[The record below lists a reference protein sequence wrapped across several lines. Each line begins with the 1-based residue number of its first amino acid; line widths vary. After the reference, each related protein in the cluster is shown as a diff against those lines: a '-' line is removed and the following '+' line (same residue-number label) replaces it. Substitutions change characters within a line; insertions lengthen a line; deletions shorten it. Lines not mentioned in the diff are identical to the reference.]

1 VIAAASAVVCLLC
14 VGVGVFV
21 LCQRRR
27 DHDRKSFQAIGGGAP
42 GDNLNVGVVH
52 GMTRR
57 PSALKMGQG
66 KSMLKLGGP
75 SQESVTAG
83 LAEAR
88 KAEQARVRPS
98 KKVGGDPATVE
109 ETGKLMTQ
117 KI

>member
-1 VIAAASAVVCLLC
+1 MRAEDASRLNL
-14 VGVGVFV
+14 
-21 LCQRRR
+21 
-27 DHDRKSFQAIGGGAP
+27 SFTAP
-42 GDNLNVGVVH
+42 
-52 GMTRR
+52 RFA
-57 PSALKMGQG
+57 P
-66 KSMLKLGGP
+66 LKLGGP

>member
-1 VIAAASAVVCLLC
+1 
-14 VGVGVFV
+14 
-21 LCQRRR
+21 
-27 DHDRKSFQAIGGGAP
+27 
-42 GDNLNVGVVH
+42 
-52 GMTRR
+52 
-57 PSALKMGQG
+57 MGQG

>member
-1 VIAAASAVVCLLC
+1 
-14 VGVGVFV
+14 
-21 LCQRRR
+21 
-27 DHDRKSFQAIGGGAP
+27 
-42 GDNLNVGVVH
+42 
-52 GMTRR
+52 
-57 PSALKMGQG
+57 
-66 KSMLKLGGP
+66 MLKLGGP

>member
-1 VIAAASAVVCLLC
+1 MTPNRSNTSRRWTAALAGTAVAIS
-14 VGVGVFV
+14 GVFV
-21 LCQRRR
+21 STAAVADADAGNIPETAVASGRLNTLVAAV
-27 DHDRKSFQAIGGGAP
+27 QA
-42 GDNLNVGVVH
+42 
-52 GMTRR
+52 
-57 PSALKMGQG
+57 
-66 KSMLKLGGP
+66 
-75 SQESVTAG
+75 AG

>member
-1 VIAAASAVVCLLC
+1 
-14 VGVGVFV
+14 
-21 LCQRRR
+21 
-27 DHDRKSFQAIGGGAP
+27 
-42 GDNLNVGVVH
+42 
-52 GMTRR
+52 
-57 PSALKMGQG
+57 
-66 KSMLKLGGP
+66 MLKLGGP

-117 KI
+117 KIKSLLSLKHLKLQMKRK

>member
-1 VIAAASAVVCLLC
+1 MKV
-14 VGVGVFV
+14 
-21 LCQRRR
+21 
-27 DHDRKSFQAIGGGAP
+27 AIGLGLLALRAPLLAAELTVVGGAP